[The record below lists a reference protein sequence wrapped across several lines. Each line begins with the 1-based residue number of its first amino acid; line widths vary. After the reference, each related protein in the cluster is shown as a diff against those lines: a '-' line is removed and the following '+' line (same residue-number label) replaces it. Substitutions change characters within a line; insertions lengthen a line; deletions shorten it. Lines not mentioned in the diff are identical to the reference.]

1 MTHILT
7 IETNNSTH
15 FEQIKKLAQKLGVA
29 TTEGYEKALSAPGVT
44 AKGKADVERY
54 LAYRRNNPPVKV
66 PKDFDFNMVVDS

>member
-7 IETNNSTH
+7 IETSNSTH
-15 FEQIKKLAQKLGVA
+15 FEQIRKLAQKLGVA

-44 AKGKADVERY
+44 ARGKADVERY

-66 PKDFDFNMVVDS
+66 PNKTFFRSI